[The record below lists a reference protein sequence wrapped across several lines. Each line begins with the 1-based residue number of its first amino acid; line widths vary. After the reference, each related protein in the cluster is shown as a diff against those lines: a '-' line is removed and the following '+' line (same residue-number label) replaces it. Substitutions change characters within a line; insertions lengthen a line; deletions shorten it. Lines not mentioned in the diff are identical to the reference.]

1 MPRPSRSGPWGA
13 WVCCSSRRWRP
24 TSSIGARRAGIAS
37 RSRSRAPA
45 EGSAGMLECAR
56 KFNPNPIKEALSMDQ
71 NMKKTALRM
80 IPYGL
85 YVLTA
90 ESASGAA
97 AATVNWVTQASFAPP
112 LVAVGVKA
120 DSHAHAVIKESNA
133 FALNV
138 LGKGQN
144 AMAFTFFKPAQRDGQ
159 RISGE
164 PFRAG
169 STGAPILENTPAFV
183 ECRLVDTVERGD
195 HSIFVG
201 EVVEAGV
208 GKPPTGRADDATL
221 WLKELGDNVFY
232 GG

>member
-1 MPRPSRSGPWGA
+1 
-13 WVCCSSRRWRP
+13 V
-24 TSSIGARRAGIAS
+24 
-37 RSRSRAPA
+37 
-45 EGSAGMLECAR
+45 
-56 KFNPNPIKEALSMDQ
+56 DQ

-85 YVLTA
+85 FVLTS
-90 ESASGAA
+90 ESKSGVA

-120 DSHAHAVIKESNA
+120 DSGTHAVIKESNA

-138 LGKGQN
+138 LGKGQQ
-144 AMAFTFFKPAQRDGQ
+144 AMAYTFFKPAERQGAT
-159 RISGE
+159 ISGE
-164 PFRAG
+164 PYRAG
-169 STGAPILENTPAFV
+169 TTGAPILANTPAFV
-183 ECRLVDTVERGD
+183 ECRLVATVEKGD

-208 GKPPTGRADDATL
+208 SKNPEGRPDDATL
-221 WLKELGDNVFY
+221 WLRELGDKVFY